1 MYKKLIAVAFLP
13 ALFPLLTL
21 FENPKI
27 SETTEKYIS
36 PYLIFFSQEERWVDS
51 VFRRLSLDEKI
62 GQLFMVAAY
71 SNKDEK
77 HYREIEKLIK
87 DYHIGGLIFF
97 QGSPY
102 KQAQLTNRY
111 QAKSEVPLLIAID
124 AEWGLAMRLDSTL
137 MYPYQITLGALRAE
151 NDSLI
156 EA

>member
-1 MYKKLIAVAFLP
+1 MYKKLVAVALLP
-13 ALFPLLTL
+13 ALIPLFHLL
-21 FENPKI
+21 QHKKAVSFA
-27 SETTEKYIS
+27 EKYIE
-36 PYLIFFSQEERWVDS
+36 PNFVFFSQQERWVDS

-97 QGSPY
+97 QGNPY

-137 MYPYQITLGALRAE
+137 AYPYQITLGALR
-151 NDSLI
+151 SWVR
-156 EA
+156 